1 MLTSRRGGTVVSI
14 SHILQS
20 GLAEAS
26 GSGAKQVELHH
37 LREGEA
43 DELADETLTFL
54 RSRPGRPS
62 SVSGWTAVSPSN
74 AGVIAWWARE
84 AGLTTQAQRRTL
96 HTLRRQ
102 TFDLLDE
109 RGLIVKPVRPSA
121 VVDVSPGPETAAEA
135 AEAEPAEAEA
145 AAASEGLG
153 AWILRL
159 DPGVWDLGRFIADG
173 HREVSAWAVEDNDRS
188 AAMTRGQRVFLWA
201 GGDGTVVMAGVW
213 GAGWVVGPCQVRSVA
228 RRLLGRSCR
237 QQPTQAL
244 RRCLDPVPATSG
256 GPATGRRRSAAGSHR
271 GPPGSVRQ
279 QSQQSH
285 PGGSGRHARVGRGR
299 SPWAASV

>member
-1 MLTSRRGGTVVSI
+1 VSI

-20 GLAEAS
+20 GIAEAS
-26 GSGAKQVELHH
+26 DSGAKQVELHH
-37 LREGEA
+37 LREGES
-43 DELADETLTFL
+43 DELADETLAFL

-62 SVSGWTAVSPSN
+62 SVSGWRAVSPSN

-96 HTLRRQ
+96 RTLRRQ

-121 VVDVSPGPETAAEA
+121 VVDVSPGPDTAAEA
-135 AEAEPAEAEA
+135 TEAEPTAAEA

-173 HREVSAWAVEDNDRS
+173 HREVRAWAVEDNDRS
-188 AAMTRGQRVFLWA
+188 AAMARGQRVFLWA

-213 GAGWVVGPCQVRSVA
+213 GTGWVVGPCQVRSVDDGYWA
-228 RRLLGRSCR
+228 DPVGNSQPRLFADVSIQFLPHPVGR
-237 QQPTQAL
+237 QQVVADPRLAAIEVL
-244 RRCLDPVPATSG
+244 RDPF
-256 GPATGRRRSAAGSHR
+256 GSNPSSLTPEEAVAML
-271 GPPGSVRQ
+271 GLVGVDPPQ
-279 QSQQSH
+279 
-285 PGGSGRHARVGRGR
+285 PG
-299 SPWAASV
+299 